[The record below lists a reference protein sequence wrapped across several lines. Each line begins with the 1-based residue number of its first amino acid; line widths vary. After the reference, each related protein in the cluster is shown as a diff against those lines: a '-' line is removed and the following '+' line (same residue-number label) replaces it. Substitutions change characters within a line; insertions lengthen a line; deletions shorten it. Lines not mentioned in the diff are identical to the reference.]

1 MRLEFLRKGW
11 KRLASKAFEHAHA
24 SHCESGVMAS
34 LVRHHGLPL
43 SEAMAFGLASA
54 LSFAYLPF
62 IRVGGQ
68 PLVAYRMPP
77 RFIIRGLHASLG
89 LGMRFE
95 KFRSPERGMAR
106 LDQLLD
112 AGQLVGLQ
120 TSVFW
125 LPYFPPDLRF
135 HFNAHN
141 LLVYGRE
148 GDEYLISDPVAEMA
162 VRCARKDLEKAR
174 FAKGVLA
181 PKGLLYYAT
190 REPADP
196 DWARLGKRALKRT
209 ARIML
214 YTPLPIIGVRGIEML
229 ASKVEKLR
237 IDDHARLYVG
247 HVVRMQE
254 EIGTGGGGFRFL
266 YASFLQELAAKTGY
280 GALDALAARL
290 VGIGDRWREF
300 ALAAAR
306 MIRGRDPLAP
316 PALAE
321 RLRAIAAE
329 ERAFFRSLDAARKA
343 WAC

>member
-1 MRLEFLRKGW
+1 LTRKP
-11 KRLASKAFEHAHA
+11 FEHAHA

-34 LVRHHGLPL
+34 LVRHHGLAL
-43 SEAMAFGLASA
+43 SEPMAFGLASA

-62 IRVGGQ
+62 IRVGGL
-68 PLVAYRMPP
+68 PLIAYRMPP
-77 RFIIRGLHASLG
+77 RFIIRGLHSTLG

-106 LDQLLD
+106 LDELLD
-112 AGQLVGLQ
+112 AGRLVGLQ

-148 GDEYLISDPVAEMA
+148 GDEYLISDPVGETP
-162 VRCARKDLEKAR
+162 VRCPRKDLEKAR

-190 REPADP
+190 REPAAP
-196 DWARLGKRALKRT
+196 DWARIGKRALKRT

-214 YTPLPIIGVRGIEML
+214 YTPLPIIGVKGIGML
-229 ASKVEKLR
+229 ARRV
-237 IDDHARLYVG
+237 ARLSAEDPASLLYIG
-247 HVVRMQE
+247 NIVRMQE
-254 EIGTGGGGFRFL
+254 EIGTGGAGFRFL
-266 YASFLQELAAKTGY
+266 YASFLQELGRITGY
-280 GALDALAARL
+280 GALEPLAERL
-290 VGIGDRWREF
+290 VATGDRWREF

-306 MIRGRDPLAP
+306 MIRGRDALAP
-316 PALAE
+316 AALGAQ
-321 RLRAIAAE
+321 LDALAAE
-329 ERAFFRSLDAARKA
+329 EKTFFRELDAAQRA

>member
-1 MRLEFLRKGW
+1 M
-11 KRLASKAFEHAHA
+11 HAHA
-24 SHCESGVMAS
+24 SHCESGVMSS
-34 LVRHHGLPL
+34 LLRHHGLPM

-62 IRVGGQ
+62 IRINGL
-68 PLVAYRMPP
+68 PLVSFRMPP
-77 RFIIRGLHASLG
+77 RAIIKGLQRSLD

-95 KFRSPERGMAR
+95 TFRSPPDGMAR
-106 LDQLLD
+106 LDALLD
-112 AGQLVGLQ
+112 AGKLVGLQ

-148 GDEYLISDPVAEMA
+148 RDEYLISDPVGETA
-162 VRCARKDLEKAR
+162 VRCAREDLQKAR

-181 PKGLLYYAT
+181 PKGLLYFVTKPPLA
-190 REPADP
+190 P
-196 DWARLGKRALKRT
+196 DWARLGRRALART

-214 YTPLPIIGVRGIEML
+214 APLPLIGVRGMRLLARQIERLPL
-229 ASKVEKLR
+229 ADGGER
-237 IDDHARLYVG
+237 ARLYIG
-247 HVVRMQE
+247 NIVRMQE

-280 GALDALAARL
+280 SALDALASRL
-290 VGIGDRWREF
+290 VEIGDRWREF

-306 MIRGRDPLAP
+306 MIRGRDALAP
-316 PALAE
+316 PVLAAH
-321 RLRAIAAE
+321 LRALSADE
-329 ERAFFRSLDAARKA
+329 KLFFQNLHRAQRA
-343 WAC
+343 WAL

>member
-1 MRLEFLRKGW
+1 M
-11 KRLASKAFEHAHA
+11 AVAFVHSHAA
-24 SHCESGVMAS
+24 HCESGVMSS
-34 LVRHHGLPL
+34 LLRHHGLPL

-54 LSFAYLPF
+54 VAFAYLPC
-62 IRVGGQ
+62 IRVNGL
-68 PLVAYRMPP
+68 PLIAYRMPP
-77 RFIIRGLHASLG
+77 RAIVKGLDRKLG

-95 KFRSPERGMAR
+95 TFRSPGAGMAR
-106 LDQLLD
+106 LDALLD
-112 AGQLVGLQ
+112 AGELVGLQ

-148 GDEYLISDPVAEMA
+148 GNDYLISDPVAEA
-162 VRCARKDLEKAR
+162 PVRCARQDLQRAR
-174 FAKGVLA
+174 FAKGMLA

-190 REPADP
+190 RAPAEPAWVP
-196 DWARLGKRALKRT
+196 LGRSALART

-214 YTPLPIIGVRGIEML
+214 HTPLPMIGVRGIRLL
-229 ASKVEKLR
+229 ARRVERLPLGDSADR
-237 IDDHARLYVG
+237 TRLYIG
-247 HVVRMQE
+247 NIVRMQE

-280 GALDALAARL
+280 TALDALSARL
-290 VGIGDRWREF
+290 VEIGDRWREF

-321 RLRAIAAE
+321 RLRALAAE
-329 ERAFFRSLDAARKA
+329 EKRFFQDLQDSQRA
-343 WAC
+343 WA

>member
-1 MRLEFLRKGW
+1 MPD
-11 KRLASKAFEHAHA
+11 AFVHSHA
-24 SHCESGVMAS
+24 SHCESGVMSS
-34 LVRHHGLPL
+34 LLSHNGLPI

-62 IRVGGQ
+62 IRINGL
-68 PLVAYRMPP
+68 PLVSFRMPP
-77 RFIIRGLHASLG
+77 RAIVKGLQRSFG

-95 KFRSPERGMAR
+95 TFRSPSSGSAR
-106 LDQLLD
+106 LDELLD
-112 AGQLVGLQ
+112 AGKLVGVQ

-148 GDEYLISDPVAEMA
+148 GDEYLISDPVAETT
-162 VRCARKDLEKAR
+162 VRCARRDLEKAR

-181 PKGLLYYAT
+181 PKGLLYYLTAT
-190 REPADP
+190 PAAP
-196 DWARLGKRALKRT
+196 DWARLGRRALART

-214 YTPLPIIGVRGIEML
+214 APLPLIGVRGMRLL
-229 ASKVEKLR
+229 ASRVEPLSLA
-237 IDDHARLYVG
+237 DGGEHARLYIG
-247 HVVRMQE
+247 NIVRMQE

-280 GALDALAARL
+280 AALEGLASRL
-290 VGIGDRWREF
+290 VEIGDRWREF

-306 MIRGRDPLAP
+306 MIRGRDALST

-321 RLRAIAAE
+321 RLRALADDE
-329 ERAFFRSLDAARKA
+329 TLFFRNLKRAGRVWAR
-343 WAC
+343 

>member
-1 MRLEFLRKGW
+1 MS
-11 KRLASKAFEHAHA
+11 A
-24 SHCESGVMAS
+24 
-34 LVRHHGLPL
+34 LVRERGLPI

-62 IRVGGQ
+62 IRINGL

-77 RFIIRGLHASLG
+77 RAIVKGLNRGLG

-106 LDQLLD
+106 LDELLA
-112 AGQLVGLQ
+112 AGTLVGLQ

-148 GDEYLISDPVAEMA
+148 GDDYLVSDPVVETP
-162 VRCARKDLEKAR
+162 VRCRRKDLEKAR
-174 FAKGVLA
+174 FAKGLLA

-190 REPADP
+190 RIPQAP
-196 DWARLGKRALKRT
+196 DWARLGKRALART

-214 YTPLPIIGVRGIEML
+214 RTPLPLIGVRGIGML
-229 ASKVEKLR
+229 ASRVEGLSLA
-237 IDDHARLYVG
+237 DGGESARLYIG
-247 HVVRMQE
+247 NIVRMQE

-266 YASFLQELAAKTGY
+266 YAAFLQELAAASGY
-280 GALDALAARL
+280 RALDGLAARL
-290 VGIGDRWREF
+290 VEIGDRWREF

-306 MIRGRDPLAP
+306 MIRGRDALAP
-316 PALAE
+316 PALAAM
-321 RLRAIAAE
+321 LRALAGE
-329 ERAFFRSLDAARKA
+329 ERQFFRELDGAQRA
-343 WAC
+343 WTC